1 VVSENASVS
10 RNAAATAFLD
20 GYRARYLEELKDV
33 APDDVYFGRKEALL
47 ARRGELQI
55 RTLVARRMHYHKTV
69 GTTENAGAGTPEVY
83 LNSPPDLCQ
92 DR

>member
-1 VVSENASVS
+1 VLN
-10 RNAAATAFLD
+10 R
-20 GYRARYLEELKDV
+20 
-33 APDDVYFGRKEALL
+33 GRKDAIL
-47 ARRGELQI
+47 ARRKELQI
-55 RTLVARRMHYHKTV
+55 RTLVARRMYYRRTV